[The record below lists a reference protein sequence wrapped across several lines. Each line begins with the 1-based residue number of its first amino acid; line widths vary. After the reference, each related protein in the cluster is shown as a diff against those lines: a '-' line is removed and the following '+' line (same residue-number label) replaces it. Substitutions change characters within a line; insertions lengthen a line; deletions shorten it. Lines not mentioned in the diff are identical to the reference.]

1 MAEKIE
7 VTSPTQETRTE
18 VLKLCTCATRDT
30 IYINL
35 KYKHYVNNTTGI
47 NKFNVMLPDH
57 VVVASYWGAVIY

>member
-18 VLKLCTCATRDT
+18 VLHLYTCATRDT
-30 IYINL
+30 IHINL

-47 NKFNVMLPDH
+47 KKFNVMLPDH
-57 VVVASYWGAVIY
+57 VVVASYCGAIIY

>member
-18 VLKLCTCATRDT
+18 VLNLCTCATNDT
-30 IYINL
+30 IHIIL

-47 NKFNVMLPDH
+47 KKFNVMLPDWLLAI
-57 VVVASYWGAVIY
+57 VVQ